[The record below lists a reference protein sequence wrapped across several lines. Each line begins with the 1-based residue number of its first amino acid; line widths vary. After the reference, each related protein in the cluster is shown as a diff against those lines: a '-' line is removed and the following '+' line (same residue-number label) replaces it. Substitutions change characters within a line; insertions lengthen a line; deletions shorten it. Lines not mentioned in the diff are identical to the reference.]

1 MLYAALAVFVRSPA
15 AYEALKEFNIMQ
27 LPSRA
32 TLQAYTGAFIHD
44 AGACLESIAKQVENY
59 HIFQESCRVQ
69 GKAPPK
75 SVGAIIFDEVKVISQ
90 LMWNSRNHRI
100 IGLSMSSDDQSTLHD
115 VFQLFDKDHRTKQTK
130 YILQFLWRDITSSFD
145 IVGPYFT
152 NSGTVEAKFICSCVL
167 ETIKLFQ
174 VCFYT
179 YAKFH
184 FNSFNGLR
192 TNILICDRASTN
204 LSVIKASHGCHGMY
218 GTCSGEDPHQ
228 VNPWFVNP
236 FDPSHNIYWLVC
248 PSHQVCDND
257 WPFSKFSKIK
267 PFENFPLYGTKSL

>member
-1 MLYAALAVFVRSPA
+1 MYVATSWG
-15 AYEALKEFNIMQ
+15 KKMNFNSCANM
-27 LPSRA
+27 
-32 TLQAYTGAFIHD
+32 
-44 AGACLESIAKQVENY
+44 AGFCMDS

-69 GKAPPK
+69 GKAPPE
-75 SVGAIIFDEVKVISQ
+75 SVDAIIFDEVKVISQ
-90 LMWNSRNHRI
+90 LMRNSRNYRI

-152 NSGTVEAKFICSCVL
+152 SSGTVEAKFICSCVL

-174 VCFYT
+174 VCFYMPN
-179 YAKFH
+179 FILIVLQV
-184 FNSFNGLR
+184 NGLR
-192 TNILICDRASTN
+192 TNILICDGASTN
-204 LSVIKASHGCHGMY
+204 LSVIKASHGCQGMY

-248 PSHQVCDND
+248 PSHQVCDNE
-257 WPFSKFSKIK
+257 WPFSKFLKIK